1 MKKFIFIVFF
11 TISLLPG
18 FAAHIKGGFFT
29 YEYLGPG
36 TVNPG
41 FQRYKITLV
50 IYMDRRPGV
59 GQLTN
64 PINFSIFRPGSR
76 TLFANPAVRFNL
88 LDTFSLY
95 KTTDEPCITGDQ
107 RDHYYTIVTYQLN
120 NYELPPSTVGYT
132 IAYQRCCRIPGMENI
147 QNSGDVGNTY
157 AITIPGTNSLVP
169 NANRNSSPI
178 FPINDTAVVCGGN
191 YFTYPFSATDKDND
205 VLTYSLCSAFTG
217 GTALL
222 PTPNP
227 SSAPP
232 FSLVSY
238 NPTFSGSQPM
248 GAGVTINPV
257 TGLISGIAPIPNS
270 SGEFVVTVCVTE
282 TRGGLYVG
290 ETRKELHIKVK
301 DCTPVTARLAPKG
314 ITCDGFTVNFSNATT
329 NTFGA
334 IYAWNFGEPGSGA
347 SNTSSLEKPT
357 HTYKDTGVYKVTL
370 TVTLITLGDVC
381 SSTDTLIVRVYPG
394 FFPDFSTAGPF
405 CKGVPILFNDQ
416 TTATYGTAASW
427 KWDFGNSNTSG
438 DTSKINNPNYTY
450 ANSGS
455 YQVKLIVGSS
465 LGCVDSITKTV
476 VINNSPVINLIPRD
490 TLICFIDTLQL
501 KTNITGSFVWSP
513 NYNISS
519 LTSPSPFVSPKVPTT
534 YFLTLTDA
542 FGCSNRDSV
551 FVDVKTSVTVNA
563 GNDTTICRTDGL
575 IINTTGTGLRHIW
588 TPALYLNSDT
598 AKRPFANPLD
608 AVITYKV
615 VANIGKCKD
624 SSTVT
629 ITTLPYPV
637 ANAGKDTSVCFGRTV
652 FLTASGGISYQWTP
666 ATFLSATNIA
676 NPTVLNPTT
685 TTQYIVAVSDV
696 VGCLKPAFDTVIVNV
711 DPPLLPNAGPSD
723 TTVVLG
729 EPLFLNG
736 SGGQT
741 YLWQPSRWLSNPGIA
756 NPVALPEDNIT
767 YQLLVTSISGC
778 QASDSIRIKLYKVPP
793 SFYVPTGF
801 SPNFDGKNDI
811 IKPILL
817 GMKSLNYFRVFDRW
831 GKQMFSTSQKGAGWD
846 GTFKGNPQDPG
857 TYVWIASGA
866 TFTGEVIVRKGYV
879 VLIR

>member
-36 TVNPG
+36 SVNPTY
-41 FQRYKITLV
+41 QRYKITLIV
-50 IYMDRRPGV
+50 YMDKNPSS

-64 PINFSIFRPGSR
+64 PINFSIFKPGSSS
-76 TLFANPAVRFNL
+76 LFANPEVRLNFS
-88 LDTFSLY
+88 DTFSIY
-95 KTTDEPCITGDQ
+95 KTTDDPCITGDQ
-107 RDHYYTIVTYQLN
+107 RDHYYTIVKYELN

-147 QNSGDVGNTY
+147 VNSGAVGNTY

-169 NANRNSSPI
+169 NANQNNSAK

-205 VLTYSLCSAFTG
+205 VLTYSLCSAYTG
-217 GTALL
+217 GTAAS

-227 SSAPP
+227 SDAPP
-232 FSLVSY
+232 FPLVSY

-257 TGLISGIAPIPNS
+257 TGLISGIAPVPNS

-282 TRGGLYVG
+282 RRGGIYLG

-314 ITCDGFTVNFSNATT
+314 VTCDGFTVNFSNATT
-329 NTFGA
+329 NLAGTV
-334 IYAWNFGEPGSGA
+334 YAWNFGEPASGTA
-347 SNTSSLEKPT
+347 NSSSLETPI
-357 HTYKDTGVYKVTL
+357 HVYKDTGVYKVAL
-370 TVTLITLGDVC
+370 TVTLGGVC
-381 SSTDTLIVRVYPG
+381 SSTDTLMVRVYPG
-394 FFPDFSTAGPF
+394 FFPDFTTIGPL
-405 CKGVPILFNDQ
+405 CKGTPVIFNDQ
-416 TTATYGTAASW
+416 TTAKYGTAVSW
-427 KWDFGNSNTSG
+427 KWDFGNSSTTG
-438 DTSKINNPNYTY
+438 DTSKIKNPNYTY
-450 ANSGS
+450 ADSGS

-465 LGCVDSITKTV
+465 LGCADSITKTV
-476 VINNSPVINLIPRD
+476 VVNNSPVINLIPRD

-501 KTNITGSFVWSP
+501 KTNNTGSFIWTP

-519 LTSPSPFVSPKVPTT
+519 LTSPNPFVSPKLPTK
-534 YFLTLTDA
+534 YFLNFTDV

-637 ANAGKDTSVCFGRTV
+637 ANAGKDTSVCFGRTA
-652 FLTASGGISYQWTP
+652 FLKASGGISYQWTP
-666 ATFLSATNIA
+666 STFLSASDIA
-676 NPTVLNPTT
+676 NPTVVNPTT
-685 TTQYIVAVSDV
+685 TTQYIVAVRDV
-696 VGCLKPAFDTVIVNV
+696 VGCPKPAFDTVIVSV

-778 QASDSIRIKLYKVPP
+778 QATDSIRIKLYKVPP
-793 SFYVPTGF
+793 SFYLPTGF
-801 SPNFDGKNDI
+801 TPNYDGKNDV

-817 GMKSLNYFRVFDRW
+817 GMKSLNYFRVYDRW
-831 GKQMFSTSQKGAGWD
+831 GKLLFYTTQKGAGWD

-857 TYVWIASGA
+857 TYVWMASGA

>member
-1 MKKFIFIVFF
+1 MKKFIFIIFF
-11 TISLLPG
+11 TISILPG

-36 TVNPG
+36 IVNTTY
-41 FQRYKITLV
+41 QRYKITLIV
-50 IYMDRRPGV
+50 YMEKTPSA

-64 PINFSIFRPGSR
+64 PINFSIFRPGSS
-76 TLFANPAVRFNL
+76 TLFANPVVRLNL
-88 LDTFSLY
+88 RDTFSLY
-95 KTTDEPCITGDQ
+95 KTIDDPCITGDQ
-107 RDHYYTIVTYQLN
+107 RDHYYTIVKYELD

-147 QNSGDVGNTY
+147 QNSGAVGNTY
-157 AITIPGTNSLVP
+157 AIMIPGTNSLVP

-191 YFTYPFSATDKDND
+191 FFTYPFSATDKDND
-205 VLTYSLCSAFTG
+205 VLTYSLCSAYTG
-217 GTALL
+217 GTMTA
-222 PTPNP
+222 PMPNP
-227 SSAPP
+227 SAAPP
-232 FSLVSY
+232 FPLVSY

-248 GAGVTINPV
+248 GASVNINPA
-257 TGLISGIAPIPNS
+257 TGLISGIAPVPNS

-329 NTFGA
+329 NTSGT
-334 IYAWNFGEPGSGA
+334 IYAWNFGEPASGTA
-347 SNTSSLEKPT
+347 NTSTLETPV
-357 HTYKDTGVYKVTL
+357 HVYKDTGVYKVRLTL
-370 TVTLITLGDVC
+370 TLGGVC
-381 SSTDTLIVRVYPG
+381 SSTDSLMVRVYPG
-394 FFPDFSTAGPF
+394 FFPDFTTVGPF

-427 KWDFGNSNTSG
+427 KWDFGNSSTSG
-438 DTSKINNPNYTY
+438 DTSKIKTPNYTY
-450 ANSGS
+450 ADSGS

-501 KTNITGSFVWSP
+501 KTNNTGSFIWTP

-519 LTSPSPFVSPKVPTT
+519 LISPNPFVSPKVPTT
-534 YFLTLTDA
+534 YFLTFTDA

-563 GNDTTICRTDGL
+563 GNDTAICRTDGL

-608 AVITYKV
+608 PVITYKV

-629 ITTLPYPV
+629 ITTLPYPL
-637 ANAGKDTSVCFGRTV
+637 AKAGRDTSVCFGSTA

-676 NPTVLNPTT
+676 NPTVLNPTI

-696 VGCLKPAFDTVIVNV
+696 VGCLKPAYDTVIVNV
-711 DPPLLPNAGPSD
+711 DPQLLPNAGPSD

-801 SPNFDGKNDI
+801 TPNFDGKNDI

-831 GKQMFSTSQKGAGWD
+831 GKLMFSTSQKGAGWD

-857 TYVWIASGA
+857 TYVWMASGA

>member
-11 TISLLPG
+11 TISILPG

-36 TVNPG
+36 IVNPT
-41 FQRYKITLV
+41 FQRYNITLIV
-50 IYMDRRPGV
+50 YMDRNPSA

-64 PINFSIFRPGSR
+64 PINFSIFRPGSS
-76 TLFANPAVRFNL
+76 TLFANPAVILNFS
-88 LDTFSLY
+88 DTFSLY
-95 KTTDEPCITGDQ
+95 KTTDDPCITGDQ
-107 RDHYYTIVTYQLN
+107 RDHYYTIVKYELN

-147 QNSGDVGNTY
+147 QNSGAVGNTY

-169 NANRNSSPI
+169 NANRNSSAK

-191 YFTYPFSATDKDND
+191 YFNYPFSATDKDND
-205 VLTYSLCSAFTG
+205 VLTYSLCSAYTG
-217 GTALL
+217 GTTTA

-227 SSAPP
+227 SDAPP
-232 FSLVSY
+232 FPLVSY

-248 GAGVTINPV
+248 GSSVTINPV
-257 TGLISGIAPIPNS
+257 TGVISGIAPVTTS

-282 TRGGLYVG
+282 TRGGIYVG

-314 ITCDGFTVNFSNATT
+314 VTCDGFTVNFSNATT
-329 NTFGA
+329 NLGGT
-334 IYAWNFGEPGSGA
+334 IYAWDFGEPASGTA
-347 SNTSSLEKPT
+347 NTSILETPI
-357 HTYKDTGVYKVTL
+357 HVYKDTGVYKVKL
-370 TVTLITLGDVC
+370 TVTLGGVC
-381 SSTDTLIVRVYPG
+381 SSTDSLLVRVYPG
-394 FFPDFSTAGPF
+394 FFPDFTTVGPL
-405 CKGVPILFNDQ
+405 CKGVPVIFNDQ
-416 TTATYGTAASW
+416 TTARYGTAVSW
-427 KWDFGNSNTSG
+427 KWDFGNSSTTG

-450 ANSGS
+450 ADSGS

-465 LGCVDSITKTV
+465 LGCGDSITKTV

-501 KTNITGSFVWSP
+501 KTNNTGSFIWTP

-519 LTSPSPFVSPKVPTT
+519 LTSPNPFVSPKVPTK
-534 YFLTLTDA
+534 YFLNFTDV

-637 ANAGKDTSVCFGRTV
+637 ANAGKDTSVCFGRTA
-652 FLTASGGISYQWTP
+652 FLKASGGISYQWTP
-666 ATFLSATNIA
+666 ATFLSASDIA

-685 TTQYIVAVSDV
+685 TTQYIVAVRDV
-696 VGCLKPAFDTVIVNV
+696 VGCPKPAYDTVIVNV

-817 GMKSLNYFRVFDRW
+817 GMKSLNYFRVYDRW
-831 GKQMFSTSQKGAGWD
+831 GKLMFFTSQKGAGWD

-857 TYVWIASGA
+857 TYVWMASGA